1 MSYIVWRPDF
11 DLGIPVLDQHHHNLV
26 ALINDFHLSVNR
38 GLDSELCSTI
48 FSRLREYADYH
59 FKVEEALMAH
69 HGYPESPDHIAEHRL
84 FVNNVG
90 RLEKTFAQD
99 PLLTQ
104 QVLQYLKQWLE
115 QHILVIDRQLAEHI
129 KAGQH

>member
-1 MSYIVWRPDF
+1 M
-11 DLGIPVLDQHHHNLV
+11 DQHHHNLV
-26 ALINDFHLSVNR
+26 ALINDFYLSVNR
-38 GLDSELCSTI
+38 GLDSELRSTI

-59 FKVEEALMAH
+59 FKVEEALMAY
-69 HGYPESPDHIAEHRL
+69 HGYPESPAHIAEHRL

-99 PLLTQ
+99 PLLAQ

-129 KAGQH
+129 KTGQH